1 MNSNDVIIVDNFLH
15 NVDEIREEVLLL
27 EYTKSLPESNGW
39 KGYRCL
45 HGNMP
50 TIELHKKVENTLAN
64 INPKFKDCEMRCYF
78 HYTLEENNLDTNNIH
93 RDYGFDYAGVL
104 YLTPNPTQDSG
115 TAFYNDQGMETYY
128 LENIYNR
135 LVIYPANEWHSL
147 KKSFG
152 DSVDNGRLTFTM
164 FCKLKTKTENSLI

>member
-1 MNSNDVIIVDNFLH
+1 MNKSEAIIIDNFLD
-15 NVDEIREEVLLL
+15 NVNEIREDALLL

-45 HGNMP
+45 QGNMT
-50 TIELHKKVENTLAN
+50 TIELHEKIESSL
-64 INPKFKDCEMRCYF
+64 INFNSIFKECQMRCYF
-78 HYTLEENNLDTNNIH
+78 HYTLSENNLDINNIH

-104 YLTPNPTQDSG
+104 YLTPNPNKDSG
-115 TAFYNDQGMETYY
+115 TAFYDDQGKEIYY

-135 LVIYPANEWHSL
+135 LVFYPANEWHSL

-152 DSVDNGRLTFTM
+152 DTIYNGRLTFTI
-164 FCKLKTKTENSLI
+164 FCKLKTKNTISLI